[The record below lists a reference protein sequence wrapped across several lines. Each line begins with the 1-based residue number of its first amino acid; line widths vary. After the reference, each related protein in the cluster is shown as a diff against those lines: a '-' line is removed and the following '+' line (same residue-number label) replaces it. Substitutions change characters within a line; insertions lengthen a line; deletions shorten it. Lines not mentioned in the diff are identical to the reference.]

1 MSKKVLSLF
10 FVLMLMVGGAAAC
23 SDDSGDDGGSTDSG
37 DDSGDSGDSGDDSG
51 DSGNADVQAYCDD
64 VTALASELEDA
75 GTDPAA
81 LADLTDELQALQQS
95 GTDLAANAADLTTED
110 SQTLTDCTTQLSDA
124 ASSLAG

>member
-10 FVLMLMVGGAAAC
+10 FVLMLRVGGAAAC

-37 DDSGDSGDSGDDSG
+37 DTGDSGDSGDDSG
-51 DSGNADVQAYCDD
+51 DGGNADVQAYCDD
-64 VTALASELEDA
+64 VDALAAELEDS
-75 GTDPAA
+75 GGDPAA

-95 GTDLAANAADLTTED
+95 GTDLAAGAADLTTED
-110 SQTLTDCTTQLSDA
+110 SEALTECTTALSDA